1 MYVLILNIKI
11 TCYKKLCYFIFFVH
25 SLFIIN
31 SLTKIPFS
39 VNLTQILVHLESCE
53 MEKGWWVQ
61 HWHVI
66 EQARQL
72 QLVAYSE
79 ITVKKTIKKRD
90 NAIIDN
96 LETQTFLFFFSIFYN
111 PLYFQN
117 NGFCCL

>member
-39 VNLTQILVHLESCE
+39 VNLTQMLVHLESCE
-53 MEKGWWVQ
+53 DKIGWWVQ

-79 ITVKKTIKKRD
+79 ITVKK
-90 NAIIDN
+90 
-96 LETQTFLFFFSIFYN
+96 
-111 PLYFQN
+111 N
-117 NGFCCL
+117 NQKEG

>member
-96 LETQTFLFFFSIFYN
+96 LETQTFLFFFSIFYI

>member
-53 MEKGWWVQ
+53 DKIGWWVQ

-72 QLVAYSE
+72 KLVAYSE
-79 ITVKKTIKKRD
+79 IIVKK
-90 NAIIDN
+90 
-96 LETQTFLFFFSIFYN
+96 
-111 PLYFQN
+111 N
-117 NGFCCL
+117 NQKEG

>member
-79 ITVKKTIKKRD
+79 ITVKKKTIKKRD

-96 LETQTFLFFFSIFYN
+96 LETQTFLFFFCYN
-111 PLYFQN
+111 LYSSVFSK
-117 NGFCCL
+117 